1 MGEIVNL
8 RGVRRQ
14 RDRQAQ
20 AQTAAD
26 NRSRH
31 GRTRAEKA
39 RDEADAARNRAILDG
54 ARIDPDAP
62 PSNDEPSGA

>member
-14 RDRQAQ
+14 RDRQRQ
-20 AQTAAD
+20 AQSAAD

-31 GRTRAEKA
+31 GRTRVEKA
-39 RDEADAARNRAILDG
+39 RDEAEAARQRAILDG
-54 ARIDPDAP
+54 ARIEPNAP
-62 PSNDEPSGA
+62 PPDSEPSGA

>member
-14 RDRQAQ
+14 RDRETE

-39 RDEADAARNRAILDG
+39 RDEADAARQRAILDG
-54 ARIDPDAP
+54 ARIDPEP
-62 PSNDEPSGA
+62 PPTDREPSGA